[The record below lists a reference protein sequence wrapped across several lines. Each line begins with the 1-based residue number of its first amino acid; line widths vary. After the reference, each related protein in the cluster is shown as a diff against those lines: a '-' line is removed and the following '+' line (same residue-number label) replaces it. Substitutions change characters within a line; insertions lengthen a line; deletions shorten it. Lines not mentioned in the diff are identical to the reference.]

1 MAETKRAWYVLRAIS
16 GKEAKVKEL
25 LDGAIKNT
33 DLGNHVF
40 QVLIPTEKVL
50 TIKNGKK
57 VVKERNLYSGYVFVE
72 AELIGE
78 VVHELVN
85 TTNVIDF
92 LKGRGKDAKPEPL
105 RESEVM
111 RMLGMADDIN
121 ENLEEG
127 VNDYMVGEIVKV
139 NSGAFSG
146 FNGKAREEETQSHG
160 QDFRPRDSAGVGEF
174 AGRARIKSK
183 LTSPG
188 RRDGITRPVFARRT
202 AAVRKSG
209 KPTRESR
216 ERKSLDSPTC
226 FGQPSQV
233 KALRKPGRQWLRIGN
248 GKIQTQFVTPNK

>member
-25 LDGAIKNT
+25 LEGAMKNT
-33 DLGNHVF
+33 DLGNHLF

-57 VVKERNLYSGYVFVE
+57 VVKEKNLYSGYVFVE

-78 VVHELVN
+78 VAHELVN

-111 RMLGMADDIN
+111 RMLGTADDIN
-121 ENLEEG
+121 ENLEDG

-139 NSGAFSG
+139 NSGAFNG
-146 FNGKAREEETQSHG
+146 FNGKITEVLPEKKKLRVMVKIFGRETPLELEN
-160 QDFRPRDSAGVGEF
+160 
-174 AGRARIKSK
+174 
-183 LTSPG
+183 
-188 RRDGITRPVFARRT
+188 
-202 AAVRKSG
+202 
-209 KPTRESR
+209 
-216 ERKSLDSPTC
+216 
-226 FGQPSQV
+226 SQV
-233 KALRKPGRQWLRIGN
+233 ERE
-248 GKIQTQFVTPNK
+248 